1 MERHDLTLASTRV
14 HVLNLCLRKAPCLRS
29 MFHLLRRLPSCG
41 LDTSLSSTQVTPLL
55 DLH

>member
-14 HVLNLCLRKAPCLRS
+14 HALDLHPRKAMCLRS
-29 MFHLLRRLPSCG
+29 IFHLLYRLHSCS
-41 LDTSLSSTQVTPLL
+41 LKTSLSSTQVVPLL